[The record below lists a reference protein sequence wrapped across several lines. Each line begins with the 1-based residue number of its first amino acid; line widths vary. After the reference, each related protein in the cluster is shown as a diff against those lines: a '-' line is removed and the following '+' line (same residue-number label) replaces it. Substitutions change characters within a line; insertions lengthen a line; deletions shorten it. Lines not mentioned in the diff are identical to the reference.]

1 MTFEQRAAASAASA
15 AGAAGVAADAPM
27 AGNRVDRLFARLKE
41 EGDTGLIVYV
51 CGGDPAPHLTADV
64 VLNVF
69 AAGAD
74 MIELGMPFSDPL
86 ADGPVIQRAAQ
97 RALAA
102 GTRLAHLLAAGQAV
116 RERGE
121 ERPLALLCYV
131 NNVLQH
137 GFDRLP
143 RQLAAAGFDALV
155 VPDLPWEEK
164 EPLASACRDAGIHLV
179 PFLAPTS
186 PDDRI
191 AAVGGETGGFVY
203 CVSLTGVTGARSQ
216 VPPEAAAML
225 ARARRLCSRPLAL
238 GFGIGSPEQAAQL
251 RGLAD
256 AVIVGSAVVERIE
269 SSSLDPALEH
279 VPQGALAPVTDFVRQ
294 LKGALRGG

>member
-1 MTFEQRAAASAASA
+1 MTSEQK
-15 AGAAGVAADAPM
+15 VAAPA
-27 AGNRVDRLFARLKE
+27 ANRVDRLFARLKDQ
-41 EGDTGLIVYV
+41 GDTGLIVYV
-51 CGGDPAPHLTADV
+51 TGGDPAPQLTADI
-64 VLNVF
+64 VLQVF

-102 GTRLAHLLAAGQAV
+102 GTRLAHILEAARTV

-143 RQLAAAGFDALV
+143 RQLAEAGFDALV

-164 EPLASACRDAGIHLV
+164 EPLAGACRAAGIHLV
-179 PFLAPTS
+179 TFLAPTS
-186 PDDRI
+186 PDERI
-191 AAVGGETGGFVY
+191 AAVGGEPGGFVY

-216 VPPEAAAML
+216 IPPEAEAML
-225 ARARRLCSRPLAL
+225 NRARRLCSRPLAL

-256 AVIVGSAVVERIE
+256 AVIVGSAVVQRIE
-269 SSSLDPALEH
+269 GAALDPALDR
-279 VPQGALAPVTDFVRQ
+279 VPPGALEQVTGFVGS
-294 LKGALRGG
+294 LKAALQGR

>member
-1 MTFEQRAAASAASA
+1 MTFEQRSAAPAGAAVA
-15 AGAAGVAADAPM
+15 AGAPALVE
-27 AGNRVDRLFARLKE
+27 NRVDRLFAHLE
-41 EGDTGLIVYV
+41 EQGDTGLIVYV
-51 CGGDPAPHLTADV
+51 CGGDPAPHLTADI
-64 VLNVF
+64 VLSIF

-102 GTRLAHLLAAGQAV
+102 GTRLAHILDAGRVV

-143 RQLAAAGFDALV
+143 RQLAEAGFDALV

-164 EPLASACRDAGIHLV
+164 ESLAASCRDAGIHLV

-186 PDDRI
+186 PEDRM

-216 VPPEAAAML
+216 IPPEAEAML
-225 ARARRLCSRPLAL
+225 ARARRLCPRPLAL

-251 RGLAD
+251 KGLAD
-256 AVIVGSAVVERIE
+256 AVIVGSAVVQRIE
-269 SSSLDPALEH
+269 SSSLDPSLDHLPPGALE
-279 VPQGALAPVTDFVRQ
+279 PVTGFVRQ
-294 LKGALRGG
+294 LKDALRGR